1 MIPWYNDLLSS
12 VRTGFPM
19 NIAITLFVLANM
31 AISAALLL
39 LWQRSRQQTQALLSE
54 AAALAANSSVTPANL
69 SKLLIEKNKRI
80 ITVEILNPTELAIAK
95 TPLAKPFVGLAPDT
109 INKLVYKE
117 ARDIIADQLPSF
129 GVNAEVKI
137 HVT

>member
-1 MIPWYNDLLSS
+1 
-12 VRTGFPM
+12 M

>member
-1 MIPWYNDLLSS
+1 
-12 VRTGFPM
+12 M

-31 AISAALLL
+31 AISITLLL
-39 LWQRSRQQTQALLSE
+39 LWLRGREQSQALLLE
-54 AAALAANSSVTPANL
+54 AAALAADNAVIPAKL
-69 SKLLIEKNKRI
+69 HKLLIEQNKRI

-95 TPLAKPFVGLAPDT
+95 TALAKPFVGLAPDT

-117 ARDIIADQLPSF
+117 ARDIIAKQLPSF

>member
-1 MIPWYNDLLSS
+1 
-12 VRTGFPM
+12 M
-19 NIAITLFVLANM
+19 NTAIILFVLANM
-31 AISAALLL
+31 AISVALLL
-39 LWQRSRQQTQALLSE
+39 LWQRSRQQTQALLTE
-54 AAALAANSSVTPANL
+54 AAALASDNSVIPVKL
-69 SKLLIEKNKRI
+69 SKLLMEQNKRI

-95 TPLAKPFVGLAPDT
+95 TALAKPFVNLAPGT

-117 ARDIIADQLPSF
+117 ARDIIAEQLPSF

>member
-1 MIPWYNDLLSS
+1 
-12 VRTGFPM
+12 M

-39 LWQRSRQQTQALLSE
+39 LWRRSRLQTEILLSQTS
-54 AAALAANSSVTPANL
+54 ALASDNSIIPANL
-69 SKLLIEKNKRI
+69 SKLLVEKNKRI

-95 TPLAKPFVGLAPDT
+95 TPLAKPFVGMAPDT

-117 ARDIIADQLPSF
+117 AREIIAEQLPSF

>member
-1 MIPWYNDLLSS
+1 
-12 VRTGFPM
+12 M

-31 AISAALLL
+31 AISITLLL
-39 LWQRSRQQTQALLSE
+39 LWLRGREQSQALLLE
-54 AAALAANSSVTPANL
+54 AAALAADNSVIPAKL
-69 SKLLIEKNKRI
+69 HKLLIEQNKRI

-95 TPLAKPFVGLAPDT
+95 TALAKPFVGLAPDT

-117 ARDIIADQLPSF
+117 ARDIIAKQLPSF